1 MSLATRCTA
10 CGTVFRVVQ
19 DQLKVSE
26 GWVRCGRCD
35 EVFNALEGLF
45 DLERD
50 APPEWNPPAAP
61 PGAPAAKAAAA
72 PPSAARPAAPAP
84 SASPPA
90 PAFQPEPPDDDDIF
104 QLSEDDRIHSR
115 FFHPEQAD
123 VAQTPAQGVAQR
135 DRVDFSDAQFNMDL
149 LESEAGGP
157 QEPVRK
163 SKPNTPAKAA
173 ARKPAAKAPARPAA
187 PPKPAA
193 PGFVREARQRERW
206 RSPWVRGLLT
216 LCVLGLLAG
225 LAGQVAFHFRDTVA
239 AQWPETRPWLAAA
252 CRQWHCE
259 LGAPRRIDDVVVES
273 SALAPANGGAAYKL
287 SVVMRNRG
295 TLALAMP
302 SVDLSLSDP
311 TGQLVARR
319 ALSPADFNVT
329 APVLAAGSETPLQVI
344 LSTDGRRVSGYTVE
358 IFYP

>member
-50 APPEWNPPAAP
+50 EPPQWNPPAAP
-61 PGAPAAKAAAA
+61 PVAAVAPPPAAPSTGAKA
-72 PPSAARPAAPAP
+72 PPAAQPPAPAP
-84 SASPPA
+84 S
-90 PAFQPEPPDDDDIF
+90 FQPEPPDDDDIF
-104 QLSEDDRIHSR
+104 QLSEEDRIHSR
-115 FFHPEQAD
+115 FFHPEQPD
-123 VAQTPAQGVAQR
+123 VAQTPAQSVAQR

-157 QEPVRK
+157 REPVRK
-163 SKPNTPAKAA
+163 SKPAAKTPARKA
-173 ARKPAAKAPARPAA
+173 PAAKAPARPAA

-206 RSPWVRGLLT
+206 RSPWVRGLLS

-225 LAGQVAFHFRDTVA
+225 LAGQAAFHFRDTVA

-295 TLALAMP
+295 ALALAMP

-311 TGQLVARR
+311 NGQLVSRR
-319 ALSPADFNVT
+319 ALSPADFNVA

-344 LSTDGRRVSGYTVE
+344 FSTDGRRVSGYTVE

>member
-50 APPEWNPPAAP
+50 SPPEWRPPAP
-61 PGAPAAKAAAA
+61 PPPVPMAAA
-72 PPSAARPAAPAP
+72 PVPATPS
-84 SASPPA
+84 
-90 PAFQPEPPDDDDIF
+90 FQPLPEPPDDDDIF

-115 FFHPEQAD
+115 FFHPEQPD

-149 LESEAGGP
+149 LESEVHGGAP
-157 QEPVRK
+157 PPPPPRK
-163 SKPNTPAKAA
+163 SKTVA
-173 ARKPAAKAPARPAA
+173 KPAAKTASGKPARPAA
-187 PPKPAA
+187 RAVPQKPAA

-206 RSPWVRGLLT
+206 RSPWVRGLLS
-216 LCVLGLLAG
+216 LCALGLLAS
-225 LAGQVAFHFRDTVA
+225 LAGQAALHFRDTVA
-239 AQWPETRPWLAAA
+239 AQWPETKPWLAMA
-252 CRQWHCE
+252 CKQWHCE
-259 LGAPRRIDDVVVES
+259 IGAPRRIDDLVVES

-287 SVVMRNRG
+287 SVVLRNRSA
-295 TLALAMP
+295 LSLAMP
-302 SVDLSLSDP
+302 SIDLSLSDP
-311 TGQLVARR
+311 SGQLVARR
-319 ALSPADFNVT
+319 ALAPSDFRVAT
-329 APVLAAGSETPLQVI
+329 PVVAAGAESNLQVL

>member
-50 APPEWNPPAAP
+50 APPEWRPPTP
-61 PGAPAAKAAAA
+61 PPPSPPTPVAAATA
-72 PPSAARPAAPAP
+72 TPSFEPL
-84 SASPPA
+84 
-90 PAFQPEPPDDDDIF
+90 PEPPDDDDIF

-115 FFHPEQAD
+115 FFHPEQQD

-149 LESEAGGP
+149 LESEVHGGAP
-157 QEPVRK
+157 PPAPPRK
-163 SKPNTPAKAA
+163 SKPTA
-173 ARKPAAKAPARPAA
+173 KPAAKSTKPSKPPARPSPA
-187 PPKPAA
+187 KPAA

-206 RSPWVRGLLT
+206 RSPWVRGLLSLST
-216 LCVLGLLAG
+216 LTLLAG
-225 LAGQVAFHFRDTVA
+225 LAGQAALHFRDTVA
-239 AQWPETRPWLAAA
+239 AQWPETKPWLAMA
-252 CRQWHCE
+252 CKQWQCE
-259 LGAPRRIDDVVVES
+259 IGAPRRIDDLVVES

-287 SVVMRNRG
+287 SVVLRNRS

-302 SVDLSLSDP
+302 SIDLSLSDP
-311 TGQLVARR
+311 SGQLVARR
-319 ALSPADFNVT
+319 ALAPSDFHVAT
-329 APVLAAGSETPLQVI
+329 PVVAAGAESSLQ
-344 LSTDGRRVSGYTVE
+344 LMLATDGRRVSGYTVE